1 MSIEATW
8 ALVLSI
14 ACAYIIGSIP
24 FGLVASKICG
34 TGDPRGKG
42 SGNIGFT
49 NVLRVSG
56 KKAGILT
63 LIGDLGK
70 GFLVAWVGKVLINQE
85 IWVLL
90 IAFAVVAGHIFSV
103 FLFFRGGKGVATALG
118 AVAGLDGTLGLIL
131 LGIWVGF
138 VAVFK
143 YSSGGALAA
152 FCFLPIIVFGFS
164 YTGNF
169 QIFSLLVSLLILLRH
184 KENIARLMSGQE
196 GKMRFSS
203 S

>member
-8 ALVLSI
+8 ALVLSVC
-14 ACAYIIGSIP
+14 CAYIIGSIP

-34 TGDPRGKG
+34 AGDPRAKG

-70 GFLVAWVGKVLINQE
+70 GLLVAGSGKILVSQE

-118 AVAGLDGTLGLIL
+118 AVAGLDITLGLIL
-131 LGIWVGF
+131 LGIWISF

-152 FCFLPIIVFGFS
+152 FCLFPVITFVFS

-169 QIFSLLVSLLILLRH
+169 FLFSFFVSILILLRH
-184 KENIARLMSGQE
+184 KENMSRLMAGQE
-196 GKMRFSS
+196 GKIRFSS